1 MNLLWM
7 PIASLLFASMGL
19 CVKLV
24 GSHFNLGQAAF
35 ARGFIPMLMI
45 GAWILT
51 HRFSLRT
58 PFWRS
63 HLYRSSA
70 GTIGMLLYFTAIS
83 LLPLAAAVTLNN
95 TSTLFMALFLSFRQ
109 RPPLLILFALVM
121 GFVGVGMILQ
131 PAISARQWLGG
142 ALGLGSGLM
151 ACIAQLNLRELGR
164 AGEPEWRTVF
174 IFSATNSVLSLPFAF
189 LLPNQ
194 AAEASTAQ
202 ILFLV
207 LVGVL
212 GGLGQL
218 ALSRAFGKGR
228 VLVTAG
234 LGYLTV
240 VFSSL
245 YGMFVLGDRL
255 DAVSWFGMLV
265 VIAACL
271 ITIHPAAWQGAKSQ
285 D

>member
-7 PIASLLFASMGL
+7 PISSLLFASMGL
-19 CVKLV
+19 CVKLS
-24 GSHFNLGQAAF
+24 GSHFNLGQAVF

-45 GAWILT
+45 GAWILA
-51 HRFSLRT
+51 HRFTLRT

-109 RPPLLILFALVM
+109 RPPLLILFALAM

-131 PAISARQWLGG
+131 PAISAQQWLGG
-142 ALGLGSGLM
+142 VLGLCSGFM
-151 ACIAQLNLRELGR
+151 SCIAQLNLRELGR

-189 LLPNQ
+189 LFPNQ
-194 AAEASTAQ
+194 ATEASVQ
-202 ILFLV
+202 QVLFLV
-207 LVGVL
+207 CVGVL

-245 YGMFVLGDRL
+245 YGMFVLGDHL
-255 DAVSWFGMLV
+255 DAVSWLGMLV

-271 ITIHPAAWQGAKSQ
+271 TTIHPAAWQGAKEQ